1 MESNFN
7 HHGRWTFCLLQKF
20 ADFQQAVVL
29 FLFDELAYPVFYPL
43 PDFLTLKKKY
53 YHISKHCDAPNNTD
67 NRIRFIV
74 GILNMTLFKFNI
86 ISNRFAK
93 VLERKS

>member
-7 HHGRWTFCLLQKF
+7 HHGRWTFCLLQQF

-29 FLFDELAYPVFYPL
+29 FLLDELVYPVFFPL
-43 PDFLTLKKKY
+43 PYFLTLKETY
-53 YHISKHCDAPNNTD
+53 HHISIVMPP
-67 NRIRFIV
+67 IIQIIEFIV

-86 ISNRFAK
+86 ISNQFAK

>member
-7 HHGRWTFCLLQKF
+7 HHGRWTFCLLQQF

-29 FLFDELAYPVFYPL
+29 FLFDELAYPAFYPL
-43 PDFLTLKKKY
+43 PYFLTLKKKY
-53 YHISKHCDAPNNTD
+53 YHIFIVMPLM
-67 NRIRFIV
+67 IQIMEFIV

-86 ISNRFAK
+86 ISNQFAK